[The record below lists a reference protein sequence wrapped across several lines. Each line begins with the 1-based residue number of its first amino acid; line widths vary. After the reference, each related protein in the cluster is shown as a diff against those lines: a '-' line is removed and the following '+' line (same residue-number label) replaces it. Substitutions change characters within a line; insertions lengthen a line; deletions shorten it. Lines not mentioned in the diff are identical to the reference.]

1 MKKLSR
7 RLEKRRRSLLEHY
20 DQEDLHQ
27 LRITL
32 RRMRGRLKGEGGKK
46 LQHLRRD
53 LGTLAD
59 ATNAARDWDT
69 LEDHAR
75 SLLNPRQ
82 YASLAPC
89 LRRHREAAHT
99 RVMELLVS
107 DLWKNALSRWEKFA
121 LDSVRDA
128 DSHQSPKRARRRILA
143 KLSRARARALEHESE
158 RYWHK
163 LRIAIKELRYHLD
176 EQPKAGRSQQVRQ
189 QISLCKQLQEELGNW
204 HDTVIHRQLLADA
217 SGDAE
222 AVLQLFERKLAR
234 EGEECLE
241 RIRAMLVDPAV
252 EQVLSPGPR

>member
-7 RLEKRRRSLLEHY
+7 RLEKRRLALLEHY

-32 RRMRGRLKGEGGKK
+32 RRMRGRLKGADAEN

-75 SLLNPRQ
+75 ALLSLRQ
-82 YASLAPC
+82 YETLAPW
-89 LRRHREAAHT
+89 LRQHQQAAHR
-99 RVMELLVS
+99 RVKALLTSEVWS
-107 DLWKNALSRWEKFA
+107 ATIRDWKHHGPDTE
-121 LDSVRDA
+121 VE
-128 DSHQSPKRARRRILA
+128 RITIHTTLPAAQHRLA
-143 KLSRARARALEHESE
+143 KARNRALA
-158 RYWHK
+158 RDTARDWHK

-176 EQPKAGRSQQVRQ
+176 EQPKAARSQQVRQ

-204 HDTVIHRQLLADA
+204 HDTVIHRQLLVEA

-252 EQVLSPGPR
+252 ERVLSPGPR